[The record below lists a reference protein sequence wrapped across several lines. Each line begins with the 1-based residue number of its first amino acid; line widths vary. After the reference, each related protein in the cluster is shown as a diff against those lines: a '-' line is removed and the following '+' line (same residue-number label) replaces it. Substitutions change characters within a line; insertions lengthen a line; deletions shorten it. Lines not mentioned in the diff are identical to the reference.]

1 MVFRLNC
8 SCSSPRGLPSG
19 VKGVAKMNRPWEKK
33 ISVRAHM
40 TSDFLAHFLTYLP
53 THVRFCPI
61 IDIHFSILCPIF
73 ANLPTYPKIGRHM
86 WTAPYVSEMLF
97 SSIYIT
103 ISTVMSVRPSVH
115 PYGTPRGRPHMTS
128 DFWVGR

>member
-1 MVFRLNC
+1 
-8 SCSSPRGLPSG
+8 
-19 VKGVAKMNRPWEKK
+19 
-33 ISVRAHM
+33 M

-61 IDIHFSILCPIF
+61 TGIHFSILCPIF

-86 WTAPYVSEMLF
+86 WTAPKSSCVIENSIKCTMQSETAVS
-97 SSIYIT
+97 
-103 ISTVMSVRPSVH
+103 VW
-115 PYGTPRGRPHMTS
+115 GRPRMTS